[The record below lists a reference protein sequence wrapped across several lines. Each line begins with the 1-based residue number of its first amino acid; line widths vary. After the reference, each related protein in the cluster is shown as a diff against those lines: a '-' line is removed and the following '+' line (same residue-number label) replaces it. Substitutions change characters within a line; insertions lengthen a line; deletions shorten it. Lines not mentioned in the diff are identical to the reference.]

1 MSDTTRTVNIGLIGL
16 GTVGGGT
23 ARTIEHNRD
32 EYLRAYGIDLRI
44 AKACALDPEQAA
56 AAGIPAEAF
65 TTDWHDVV
73 ADPAVDIV
81 VELIGG
87 EHPATEIFEAAFA
100 AGKHVVT
107 ANKALLGRNME
118 RLCALAREHGVQ
130 LRCEASAGGGIPIV
144 AALEYSLAGNR
155 MLTVAGILNG
165 TTNYILSRMAS
176 EGSDFADVLADA
188 QRLGY
193 AEADPSADVDGFDAA
208 SKVAILS
215 SIAFHTRVTTDDVY
229 MQGIRDISPVDID
242 EARKMGRTIKLL
254 GIARMTD
261 DGIDARVHPAMIPS
275 DHMLASVNGAMNAV
289 FAVGDSVGETMFYGA
304 GAGSYPTASAV
315 VGDVLELA
323 RAIARGER
331 PAAEPEPFERR
342 VAIRP
347 IEDLRCRYYLRL
359 TAARA
364 DDALPAVADTLEAFK
379 IAIAEARQVVDG
391 GERSVIVITE
401 EAREGDVETACAE
414 LAKLASIERV
424 ASLIRIEDTAAWAEG
439 AEANE

>member
-1 MSDTTRTVNIGLIGL
+1 MPGTTRTVNVGIIGL

-23 ARTIEHNRD
+23 ALTIAHNRD
-32 EYLRAYGIDLRI
+32 EYLRAFGVDLRI
-44 AKACALDPEQAA
+44 AKACALEPERAA
-56 AAGIPAEAF
+56 ELGIAPEAF
-65 TTDWHDVV
+65 TTDWRDVV

-118 RLCALAREHGVQ
+118 RLCGLAREADVQ

-144 AALEYSLAGNR
+144 EALERSLVGNR
-155 MLTVAGILNG
+155 MLTIAGILNG
-165 TTNYILSRMAS
+165 TTNYILTRMTA

-242 EARKMGRTIKLL
+242 EARKMGCVIKLL

-261 DGIDARVHPAMIPS
+261 TGIDARVHPTMIPER
-275 DHMLASVNGAMNAV
+275 HMLASVNGAMNAV

-304 GAGSYPTASAV
+304 GAGAFPTASAV
-315 VGDVLELA
+315 AGDILELA
-323 RAIARGER
+323 RTLARGEA
-331 PAAEPEPFERR
+331 PEAEPKPFGRR
-342 VAIRP
+342 YAIRP
-347 IEDLRCRYYLRL
+347 IEELRCRYYLRL
-359 TAARA
+359 AVTRA
-364 DDALPAVADTLEAFK
+364 TDALPAVADTLEAFK
-379 IAIAEARQVVDG
+379 IGIAEARQMTEDG
-391 GERSVIVITE
+391 VRAVIVLTE
-401 EAREGDVETACAE
+401 EAREGDVQAACAE
-414 LAKLASIERV
+414 LAQLPGIEDAPR
-424 ASLIRIEDTAAWAEG
+424 LIRIEDTAAWAEG